1 MAIIPRSKGHSFEMG
16 FKIRRRFGVW
26 TYIYAYMRVSTC
38 LETSIHVNHIYTCIF
53 IHAYAR
59 YVSLLD
65 PQGIPTCKAPRK
77 SDPGVPWRQCHD
89 LGDRGPK
96 DDRDDRGVPG
106 TWTHKKLVTFRIQKN
121 LKPSQN
127 GGWISLN
134 PILWCKPMAVLLTPI
149 SRRKKNWQVKLQS
162 ALPGLLF
169 WTMVFSRDALSSR
182 YQCGSMAS
190 NKVLALANHGPLPTH
205 IHAVNPRIKNLQ
217 LHKGRRYD
225 NKRNHKPIIW
235 GWVLPSI

>member
-38 LETSIHVNHIYTCIF
+38 LEMSIHVNHIYIYTCIF

-149 SRRKKNWQVKLQS
+149 SGRKKKLASQASISSSRAPFLDDGFFKRRFVLSLSVREHGIEQS
-162 ALPGLLF
+162 AGLGEP
-169 WTMVFSRDALSSR
+169 WTIANTHP
-182 YQCGSMAS
+182 CGKPK
-190 NKVLALANHGPLPTH
+190 NKKPT
-205 IHAVNPRIKNLQ
+205 VT
-217 LHKGRRYD
+217 
-225 NKRNHKPIIW
+225 
-235 GWVLPSI
+235 